1 MARPISVVLDT
12 SAVISYLWGSTAM
25 APVIAAMRRSV
36 FVPVVSPAMLAELR
50 EVLSR
55 PKIRRHIGPTT
66 ASAFLQDLAAFARI
80 AHPGTAIRCC
90 EDPDDDM
97 VLECA
102 WEGNAGY
109 IITGDKHLLKL
120 HPFRGISILS
130 PSAFVRAVLQP
141 SGRP

>member
-1 MARPISVVLDT
+1 MVPVV
-12 SAVISYLWGSTAM
+12 V
-25 APVIAAMRRSV
+25 AMRTGV

-55 PKIRRHIGPTT
+55 PKLRRHIGPAT

-80 AHPGTAIRCC
+80 THPRTAIRCC
-90 EDPDDDM
+90 EDPDDNM
-97 VLECA
+97 VLGCA

-130 PSAFVRAVLQP
+130 PSAFVRTVLLA
-141 SGRP
+141 SGRF